1 MLTTQKQRDLFESGT
16 RSANRVAKFMSR
28 RLRCKLYDADDAT
41 QDSLIGLAEACES
54 YDEDK
59 ATCPFRVYANTKC
72 RQKILDGWRK
82 AMGRTEGKVRFN
94 SAKTF
99 SELAV
104 SSRRYDD
111 AANDPFAQR
120 QTLHAIQSS
129 ESEPIDILI
138 FRADEARKRRMAA
151 RIKRLA
157 DDAGR
162 SNGRYGGMLA
172 AIFDFGMS
180 HTEAA
185 ALYGVSLSS
194 VSNLL
199 KHMRTE
205 ALCA

>member
-1 MLTTQKQRDLFESGT
+1 MR
-16 RSANRVAKFMSR
+16 AAHRVARFMSR

-41 QDSLIGLAEACES
+41 QDSLMGLAEACES

-59 ATCPFRVYANTKC
+59 ATCPFKVYANTKC

-94 SAKTF
+94 SAMAF
-99 SELAV
+99 SEMDRRTAV
-104 SSRRYDD
+104 KDDYQNSHRSGRLIDSSPSRE
-111 AANDPFAQR
+111 
-120 QTLHAIQSS
+120 H
-129 ESEPIDILI
+129 EPIDILI

-157 DDAGR
+157 DEAGR
-162 SNGRYGGMLA
+162 SNGRYGGLLS

-180 HTEAA
+180 YTDAA
-185 ALYGVSLSS
+185 AMYGVSVAS

-205 ALCA
+205 AICA